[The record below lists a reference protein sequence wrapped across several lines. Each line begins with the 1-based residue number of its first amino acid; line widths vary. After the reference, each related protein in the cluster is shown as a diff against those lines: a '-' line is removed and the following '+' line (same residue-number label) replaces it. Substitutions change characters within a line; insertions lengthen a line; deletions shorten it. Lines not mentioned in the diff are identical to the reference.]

1 MDIRKEQTTVE
12 PGTPDAQ
19 DLAEINRLAK
29 TPLAP
34 EQVYTFS
41 VRLCDNEVDRD
52 LERFDPDALEE
63 LGQLFLGKSGV
74 FDHQWSAQGQTA
86 RIYRTEVIREPSVTT
101 EAGDEYRWLK
111 GWAYL
116 LRTEK
121 NAELIAEI
129 EGGIKKEV
137 SVGCS
142 MAKSVCSICGA
153 ADGCVHEK
161 GQCYGGKLCFRE
173 LREPL
178 DAYEWSFVAVPAQ
191 RSAGVLKRFCQ
202 EGEDT
207 ALLRKQAA
215 LGVKYLTELRREVVR
230 LAMLSDD
237 ALDGEAFA
245 AAAAKLDEPEL
256 LALRKSYAKQAA
268 RRFPTVPQLGVAP
281 AQKREDE
288 TVFLV

>member
-1 MDIRKEQTTVE
+1 MDIRKEQTTME
-12 PGTPDAQ
+12 PGTPDEQA
-19 DLAEINRLAK
+19 LAEINRLAK

-34 EQVYTFS
+34 EQVYTFA

-63 LGQLFLGKSGV
+63 LGRLFLGKSGV

-86 RIYRTEVIREPSVTT
+86 RIYRTEVIREAAKTT
-101 EAGDEYRWLK
+101 EAGDEYHWLK

-142 MAKSVCSICGA
+142 MGKSVCSICGA
-153 ADGCVHEK
+153 EDGCGHEK
-161 GQCYGGKLCFRE
+161 GQRYGGKLCFRE

-191 RSAGVLKRFCQ
+191 RSAGILKRFCQ
-202 EGEDT
+202 ESEDT
-207 ALLRKQAA
+207 AVLRKQAA
-215 LGVKYLTELRREVVR
+215 LGVKYLASLRREVVR
-230 LAMLSDD
+230 LAMLADD
-237 ALDGEAFA
+237 ALEAFSA
-245 AAAAKLDEPEL
+245 VAAKLDEPEL
-256 LALRKSYAKQAA
+256 LALHKSYAKQAA
-268 RRFPTVPQLGVAP
+268 RRFPTVPQLGTAP
-281 AQKREDE
+281 AKKREDE

>member
-1 MDIRKEQTTVE
+1 MDIRKEQTTME
-12 PGTPDAQ
+12 PGTPDEQ
-19 DLAEINRLAK
+19 SLAEINRLAK

-34 EQVYTFS
+34 EQVYTFA

-63 LGQLFLGKSGV
+63 LGRLFLGKSGV

-86 RIYRTEVIREPSVTT
+86 RIYRTEVIREAAKTT

-142 MAKSVCSICGA
+142 MGKSVCSICGA
-153 ADGCVHEK
+153 EDGCGHEK
-161 GQCYGGKLCFRE
+161 GQRYGEKLCFRE

-191 RSAGVLKRFCQ
+191 RSAGILKRFCQ
-202 EGEDT
+202 ESEDT
-207 ALLRKQAA
+207 AVLRKQAA
-215 LGVKYLTELRREVVR
+215 LGVKYLASLRREVVR
-230 LAMLSDD
+230 LAMLADD
-237 ALDGEAFA
+237 ALDGEAFSA
-245 AAAAKLDEPEL
+245 VAAKLDEPEL
-256 LALRKSYAKQAA
+256 LALHKSYAKQAA
-268 RRFPTVPQLGVAP
+268 RRFPTVPQLGTAP
-281 AQKREDE
+281 AKKREDE

>member
-12 PGTPDAQ
+12 PGTPDGQ

-34 EQVYTFS
+34 EQVYTFNL
-41 VRLCDNEVDRD
+41 RLCDNEVDRD

-63 LGQLFLGKSGV
+63 LGRLFLGKSGV

-86 RIYRTEVIREPSVTT
+86 RIYRTEVIREAAKTT
-101 EAGDEYRWLK
+101 EAGDEYCWLK

-129 EGGIKKEV
+129 EGGIQKEV

-142 MAKSVCSICGA
+142 MGKSVCSICGQS
-153 ADGCVHEK
+153 GCGHQR
-161 GQCYGGKLCFRE
+161 GRRYDGKLCYFT
-173 LREPL
+173 LPAPT

-191 RSAGVLKRFCQ
+191 RKAGIIKGLAA
-202 EGEDT
+202 GSG
-207 ALLRKQAA
+207 LSLRKLLAGQGAA
-215 LGVKYLTELRREVVR
+215 LAELEALEREAAWAGPTWWDCAGRWCAWRACPTRHWTCGPSPRPWTSWTRR
-230 LAMLSDD
+230 S
-237 ALDGEAFA
+237 
-245 AAAAKLDEPEL
+245 
-256 LALRKSYAKQAA
+256 
-268 RRFPTVPQLGVAP
+268 
-281 AQKREDE
+281 
-288 TVFLV
+288 

>member
-12 PGTPDAQ
+12 PGTPDGQ

-34 EQVYTFS
+34 EQVYTFNL
-41 VRLCDNEVDRD
+41 RLCDNEVDRD
-52 LERFDPDALEE
+52 LERFDPDAREE
-63 LGQLFLGKSGV
+63 LGRLFLGKSGV
-74 FDHQWSAQGQTA
+74 FDHQWFAQGQTA
-86 RIYRTEVIREPSVTT
+86 RIYRTEVIREAAKTT
-101 EAGDEYRWLK
+101 EAGDEYCWLK

-142 MAKSVCSICGA
+142 MGKSVCSICGA
-153 ADGCVHEK
+153 EDGCGHEK
-161 GQCYGGKLCFRE
+161 GQRYGGKLCFRE

-215 LGVKYLTELRREVVR
+215 LGVKYLASLRREVVR
-230 LAMLSDD
+230 LAMLADD

-268 RRFPTVPQLGVAP
+268 RRFPTVPQLCAAP

>member
-1 MDIRKEQTTVE
+1 MDIRKEQSAVE

-19 DLAEINRLAK
+19 DLERINRLAK
-29 TPLAP
+29 TPLTP
-34 EQVYTFS
+34 EQVYTFTL
-41 VRLCDNEVDRD
+41 RLCDNEVDRD

-63 LGQLFLGKSGV
+63 LGRLFVGKSGV

-86 RIYRTEVIREPSVTT
+86 RIYRTEVVAEPAVTT
-101 EAGDEYRWLK
+101 AAGDGYRWLK

-153 ADGCVHEK
+153 EGQCGHEK
-161 GQCYGGKLCFRE
+161 GQRYDGKLCFRE
-173 LREPL
+173 LQDPR

-191 RSAGVLKRFCQ
+191 REAGVLKRFYQ
-202 EGEDT
+202 ERGET
-207 ALLRKQAA
+207 AVLRKQAA
-215 LGVKYLTELRREVVR
+215 LGAKYLDGLRREVVR
-230 LAMLSDD
+230 LAMLADD

-256 LALRKSYAKQAA
+256 LGLKKSYEKQVA
-268 RRFPTVPQLGVAP
+268 RRFPPAPQLPTAP
-281 AQKREDE
+281 AAGREDE

>member
-1 MDIRKEQTTVE
+1 M
-12 PGTPDAQ
+12 
-19 DLAEINRLAK
+19 
-29 TPLAP
+29 
-34 EQVYTFS
+34 
-41 VRLCDNEVDRD
+41 
-52 LERFDPDALEE
+52 
-63 LGQLFLGKSGV
+63 
-74 FDHQWSAQGQTA
+74 
-86 RIYRTEVIREPSVTT
+86 
-101 EAGDEYRWLK
+101 
-111 GWAYL
+111 
-116 LRTEK
+116 
-121 NAELIAEI
+121 
-129 EGGIKKEV
+129 
-137 SVGCS
+137 
-142 MAKSVCSICGA
+142 
-153 ADGCVHEK
+153 
-161 GQCYGGKLCFRE
+161 
-173 LREPL
+173 
-178 DAYEWSFVAVPAQ
+178 
-191 RSAGVLKRFCQ
+191 KRFCQ

>member
-1 MDIRKEQTTVE
+1 MDIRKEQTTME
-12 PGTPDAQ
+12 PGTPDEQA
-19 DLAEINRLAK
+19 LAEINRLAK

-34 EQVYTFS
+34 EQVYTFA

-63 LGQLFLGKSGV
+63 LGRLFLGKSGV

-86 RIYRTEVIREPSVTT
+86 RIYRTEVIREAAKTT

-142 MAKSVCSICGA
+142 MGKSVCSICGA
-153 ADGCVHEK
+153 EDSCGHEK
-161 GQCYGGKLCFRE
+161 GQRYGGKLCFRE

-191 RSAGVLKRFCQ
+191 RSAGILKRFCQ
-202 EGEDT
+202 ESEDT
-207 ALLRKQAA
+207 AVLRKQAA
-215 LGVKYLTELRREVVR
+215 LGVKYLASLRREVVR
-230 LAMLSDD
+230 LAMLADD
-237 ALDGEAFA
+237 ALDGEAFSA
-245 AAAAKLDEPEL
+245 VAAKLDEPEL
-256 LALRKSYAKQAA
+256 LALHKSYAKQAA
-268 RRFPTVPQLGVAP
+268 RRFPTVPQLGTAP
-281 AQKREDE
+281 AKKREDE

>member
-1 MDIRKEQTTVE
+1 MDIRKEQTTME
-12 PGTPDAQ
+12 PGTPDQQALAQ
-19 DLAEINRLAK
+19 INRLAK

-34 EQVYTFS
+34 EQVYTFA

-63 LGQLFLGKSGV
+63 LGRLFLGKSGV

-86 RIYRTEVIREPSVTT
+86 RIYRTEVIREAAKTT

-142 MAKSVCSICGA
+142 MGKSVCSICGA
-153 ADGCVHEK
+153 VDGCGHEK
-161 GQCYGGKLCFRE
+161 GQRYGGKLCFRE

-191 RSAGVLKRFCQ
+191 RSAGILKRFCQ
-202 EGEDT
+202 ESEDT
-207 ALLRKQAA
+207 AVLRKQAA
-215 LGVKYLTELRREVVR
+215 LGVKYLASLRREVVR
-230 LAMLSDD
+230 LAMLADD

-245 AAAAKLDEPEL
+245 AVAAKLDEPEL
-256 LALRKSYAKQAA
+256 LALHKSYAKQAA
-268 RRFPTVPQLGVAP
+268 RRFPTVPQLGTAP
-281 AQKREDE
+281 AKKREDE

>member
-1 MDIRKEQTTVE
+1 MDIRKEQTTME
-12 PGTPDAQ
+12 PGTPDEQA
-19 DLAEINRLAK
+19 LAEINRLAK

-34 EQVYTFS
+34 EQVYTFA

-63 LGQLFLGKSGV
+63 LGRLFLGKSGV

-86 RIYRTEVIREPSVTT
+86 RIYRTEVIREAAKTT

-142 MAKSVCSICGA
+142 MGKSVCSICGA
-153 ADGCVHEK
+153 EDGCGHEK
-161 GQCYGGKLCFRE
+161 GQRYGGKLCFRE
-173 LREPL
+173 LRQPL

-191 RSAGVLKRFCQ
+191 RSAGILKRFCQ
-202 EGEDT
+202 ESEDT
-207 ALLRKQAA
+207 AVLRKQAA
-215 LGVKYLTELRREVVR
+215 LGMKYLASLRREVVR
-230 LAMLSDD
+230 LAMLADD

-245 AAAAKLDEPEL
+245 AVAAKLDEPEL
-256 LALRKSYAKQAA
+256 LALHKSYAKQAA
-268 RRFPTVPQLGVAP
+268 RRFPTVPQLGTAP
-281 AQKREDE
+281 AKKREDE

>member
-12 PGTPDAQ
+12 PGTPDEQ
-19 DLAEINRLAK
+19 ELAEINRLAK

-34 EQVYTFS
+34 EQVYTFA

-63 LGQLFLGKSGV
+63 LGRLFLGKSGV

-86 RIYRTEVIREPSVTT
+86 RIYRTEVIREVAKTT

-142 MAKSVCSICGA
+142 MGKSVCSICGA
-153 ADGCVHEK
+153 ADGCGHEK
-161 GQCYGGKLCFRE
+161 GQRYGGKLCFRE

-191 RSAGVLKRFCQ
+191 RSAGILKRFCQ
-202 EGEDT
+202 ESEDT

-215 LGVKYLTELRREVVR
+215 LGVKYLASLRREVVR
-230 LAMLSDD
+230 LAMLADD

-245 AAAAKLDEPEL
+245 AVAAKLDEPEL

-268 RRFPTVPQLGVAP
+268 RRFPTVPQLGAAP

>member
-34 EQVYTFS
+34 EQVYTFA

-63 LGQLFLGKSGV
+63 LGRLFLGKSGV

-86 RIYRTEVIREPSVTT
+86 RIYRTEVIREAAKTT

-153 ADGCVHEK
+153 ADGCGHEK
-161 GQCYGGKLCFRE
+161 GQRYGGKLCFRE
-173 LREPL
+173 LRQPL

-215 LGVKYLTELRREVVR
+215 LGVKYLASLRREVVR
-230 LAMLSDD
+230 LAMLADD

-245 AAAAKLDEPEL
+245 AVAAKLDEPEL
-256 LALRKSYAKQAA
+256 LALHKSYAKQAA
-268 RRFPTVPQLGVAP
+268 RRFPTVPQLGAAP

>member
-1 MDIRKEQTTVE
+1 MDIRKEQTTME
-12 PGTPDAQ
+12 PGTPDEQA
-19 DLAEINRLAK
+19 LAEINRLAK

-34 EQVYTFS
+34 EQVYTFA

-63 LGQLFLGKSGV
+63 LGRLFLGKSGV

-86 RIYRTEVIREPSVTT
+86 RIYRTEVIREAAKTT

-142 MAKSVCSICGA
+142 MGKSVCSICGA
-153 ADGCVHEK
+153 EDGCGHEK
-161 GQCYGGKLCFRE
+161 GQRYGGKLCFRE
-173 LREPL
+173 LRQPL

-191 RSAGVLKRFCQ
+191 RSAGILKRFCQ
-202 EGEDT
+202 ESEDT
-207 ALLRKQAA
+207 AVLRKQAA
-215 LGVKYLTELRREVVR
+215 LGVKYLASLRREVVR
-230 LAMLSDD
+230 LAMLADD
-237 ALDGEAFA
+237 ALDGEAFSA
-245 AAAAKLDEPEL
+245 VAAKLDEPEL
-256 LALRKSYAKQAA
+256 LALHKSYAKQAA
-268 RRFPTVPQLGVAP
+268 RRFPTVPQLGTAP
-281 AQKREDE
+281 AKKREDE

>member
-1 MDIRKEQTTVE
+1 MDIRKEQTTME
-12 PGTPDAQ
+12 PGTPDEQA
-19 DLAEINRLAK
+19 LAEINRLAK

-34 EQVYTFS
+34 EQVYTFA

-63 LGQLFLGKSGV
+63 LGRLFLGKSGV

-86 RIYRTEVIREPSVTT
+86 RIYRTEVIREAAKTT
-101 EAGDEYRWLK
+101 EAGDEYHWLK

-142 MAKSVCSICGA
+142 MGKSVCSICGA
-153 ADGCVHEK
+153 EDGCGHEK
-161 GQCYGGKLCFRE
+161 GQRYGGKLCFRE

-191 RSAGVLKRFCQ
+191 RSAGILKRFCQ
-202 EGEDT
+202 ESEDT
-207 ALLRKQAA
+207 AVLRKQAA
-215 LGVKYLTELRREVVR
+215 LGVKYLASLRREVVR
-230 LAMLSDD
+230 LAMLAHT
-237 ALDGEAFA
+237 ALDGEAFFA
-245 AAAAKLDEPEL
+245 VAAKLDEPEL
-256 LALRKSYAKQAA
+256 LALHKSYAKQAA
-268 RRFPTVPQLGVAP
+268 RRFPTVPQLGTAP
-281 AQKREDE
+281 AKKREDE

>member
-12 PGTPDAQ
+12 PGTPDGQ

-34 EQVYTFS
+34 EQVYTFNL
-41 VRLCDNEVDRD
+41 RLCDNEVDRD

-63 LGQLFLGKSGV
+63 LGRLFLGKSGV

-86 RIYRTEVIREPSVTT
+86 RIYRTEVIREAAKTT
-101 EAGDEYRWLK
+101 EAGDEYCWLK

-142 MAKSVCSICGA
+142 MGKSVCSICGA
-153 ADGCVHEK
+153 EDGCGHEK
-161 GQCYGGKLCFRE
+161 GQRYGGKLCFRE

-215 LGVKYLTELRREVVR
+215 LGVKYLASLRREVVR
-230 LAMLSDD
+230 LAMLADD

-268 RRFPTVPQLGVAP
+268 RRFPTVPQLCAAP

>member
-1 MDIRKEQTTVE
+1 ME

-52 LERFDPDALEE
+52 LERFNPDALEE

-161 GQCYGGKLCFRE
+161 GQRYGGKLCFRE

-245 AAAAKLDEPEL
+245 VAAAKLDEPEL

>member
-19 DLAEINRLAK
+19 DLAEINHLAK

-34 EQVYTFS
+34 EQVYTFA

-63 LGQLFLGKSGV
+63 LGRLFLGKSGV

-86 RIYRTEVIREPSVTT
+86 RIYRTEVIREAAKTT

-153 ADGCVHEK
+153 ADGCGHEK
-161 GQCYGGKLCFRE
+161 GQRYGGKLCFRE
-173 LREPL
+173 LRQPM

-215 LGVKYLTELRREVVR
+215 LGVKYLASLRREVVR

-245 AAAAKLDEPEL
+245 AVAAKLDEPEL
-256 LALRKSYAKQAA
+256 LALHKSYAKQAA
-268 RRFPTVPQLGVAP
+268 RRFPTVPQLGAVP

>member
-12 PGTPDAQ
+12 PGTPDGQ

-34 EQVYTFS
+34 EQVYTFA

-63 LGQLFLGKSGV
+63 LGRLFLGKSGV

-86 RIYRTEVIREPSVTT
+86 RIYRTEVIREAAKTT

-142 MAKSVCSICGA
+142 MGKSVCSICGA
-153 ADGCVHEK
+153 EDGCGHEK
-161 GQCYGGKLCFRE
+161 GQRYGGKLCFRE
-173 LREPL
+173 LRQPL

-215 LGVKYLTELRREVVR
+215 LGVKYLASLRREVVR
-230 LAMLSDD
+230 LAMLADD

-268 RRFPTVPQLGVAP
+268 RRFPTVPQLCAAP

>member
-1 MDIRKEQTTVE
+1 MDIRKEQTTME
-12 PGTPDAQ
+12 PGTPDEQA
-19 DLAEINRLAK
+19 LAEINRLAK

-34 EQVYTFS
+34 EQVYTFA

-63 LGQLFLGKSGV
+63 LGRLFLGKSGV

-86 RIYRTEVIREPSVTT
+86 RIYRTEVIREAAKTT
-101 EAGDEYRWLK
+101 EAGDEYHWLK

-142 MAKSVCSICGA
+142 MGKSVCSICGA
-153 ADGCVHEK
+153 EDGCGHEK
-161 GQCYGGKLCFRE
+161 GQRYGGKLCFRE

-191 RSAGVLKRFCQ
+191 RSAGILKRFCQ
-202 EGEDT
+202 ESEDT
-207 ALLRKQAA
+207 AVLRKQAA
-215 LGVKYLTELRREVVR
+215 LGVKYLASLRREVVR
-230 LAMLSDD
+230 LAMLADD
-237 ALDGEAFA
+237 ALDGEAFSA
-245 AAAAKLDEPEL
+245 VAAKLDEPEL
-256 LALRKSYAKQAA
+256 LALHKSYAKQAA
-268 RRFPTVPQLGVAP
+268 RRFPTVPQLGTAP
-281 AQKREDE
+281 AKKREDE

>member
-1 MDIRKEQTTVE
+1 MDIRKEQTTME
-12 PGTPDAQ
+12 PGTPDEQA
-19 DLAEINRLAK
+19 LAEINRLAK

-34 EQVYTFS
+34 EQVYTFA

-63 LGQLFLGKSGV
+63 LGRLFLGKSGV

-86 RIYRTEVIREPSVTT
+86 RIYRTEVIREAAKTT

-142 MAKSVCSICGA
+142 MGKSVCSICGA
-153 ADGCVHEK
+153 ADGCSHEK
-161 GQCYGGKLCFRE
+161 GQRYGGKLCFRE
-173 LREPL
+173 LRQPL

-191 RSAGVLKRFCQ
+191 RSAGILKRFCQ
-202 EGEDT
+202 ESEDT

-215 LGVKYLTELRREVVR
+215 LGVKYLASLRREVVR

-245 AAAAKLDEPEL
+245 AVAAKLDEPEL

-268 RRFPTVPQLGVAP
+268 RRFPTVPQLGAAP
-281 AQKREDE
+281 AKKREDE

>member
-34 EQVYTFS
+34 EQVYTFA

-161 GQCYGGKLCFRE
+161 GQRYGGKLCFRE

>member
-12 PGTPDAQ
+12 PGTPDGQ

-34 EQVYTFS
+34 EQVYTFNL
-41 VRLCDNEVDRD
+41 RLCDNEVDRD

-63 LGQLFLGKSGV
+63 LGRLFLGKSGV

-86 RIYRTEVIREPSVTT
+86 RIYRTEVIREAAKTT
-101 EAGDEYRWLK
+101 EAGDEYCWLK

-142 MAKSVCSICGA
+142 MGKSVCSICGA
-153 ADGCVHEK
+153 EDGCGHEK
-161 GQCYGGKLCFRE
+161 GQRYGGKLCFGE

-202 EGEDT
+202 EGKDT

-215 LGVKYLTELRREVVR
+215 LGVKYLASLRREVVR
-230 LAMLSDD
+230 LAMLADD

-268 RRFPTVPQLGVAP
+268 RRFPTVPQLCAAP

>member
-1 MDIRKEQTTVE
+1 MDIRKEQTTME
-12 PGTPDAQ
+12 PGTPDEQALAQ
-19 DLAEINRLAK
+19 INRLAK
-29 TPLAP
+29 TPLKP
-34 EQVYTFS
+34 EQVYTFA

-63 LGQLFLGKSGV
+63 LGRLFLGKSGV

-86 RIYRTEVIREPSVTT
+86 RIYRTEVIREAAKTT

-142 MAKSVCSICGA
+142 MGKSVCSICGA
-153 ADGCVHEK
+153 VDGCSHEK
-161 GQCYGGKLCFRE
+161 GQRYGGKLCFRE

-191 RSAGVLKRFCQ
+191 REAGVLKRFYQ
-202 EGEDT
+202 ESEDT
-207 ALLRKQAA
+207 ALLRKQVA
-215 LGVKYLTELRREVVR
+215 LGVKYLASLRREVVR

-245 AAAAKLDEPEL
+245 AVAAKLDEPEL
-256 LALRKSYAKQAA
+256 LALHKSYAKQAA
-268 RRFPTVPQLGVAP
+268 RRFPTVPQLGAAP

>member
-12 PGTPDAQ
+12 PGTPDGQ

-34 EQVYTFS
+34 EQVYTFNL
-41 VRLCDNEVDRD
+41 RLCDNEVDRD

-63 LGQLFLGKSGV
+63 LGRLFLGKSGV

-86 RIYRTEVIREPSVTT
+86 RIYRTEVIREAAKIT
-101 EAGDEYRWLK
+101 EAGDEYCWLK

-142 MAKSVCSICGA
+142 MGKSVCSICGA
-153 ADGCVHEK
+153 EDGCGHEK
-161 GQCYGGKLCFRE
+161 GQRYGGKLCFRE

-215 LGVKYLTELRREVVR
+215 LGVKYLASLRREVVR
-230 LAMLSDD
+230 LAMLADD

-245 AAAAKLDEPEL
+245 AVAAKLDEPEL

-268 RRFPTVPQLGVAP
+268 RRFPTVPQLCAAP

>member
-1 MDIRKEQTTVE
+1 MDIRKEQTTME
-12 PGTPDAQ
+12 PGTPDEQA
-19 DLAEINRLAK
+19 LAEINRLAK

-34 EQVYTFS
+34 EQVYTFA

-63 LGQLFLGKSGV
+63 LGRLFLGKSGV

-86 RIYRTEVIREPSVTT
+86 RIYRTEVIREAAKTT

-142 MAKSVCSICGA
+142 MGKSVCSICGA
-153 ADGCVHEK
+153 EDGCGHEK
-161 GQCYGGKLCFRE
+161 GQRYGGKLCFRE

-191 RSAGVLKRFCQ
+191 RSAGILKRFCQ
-202 EGEDT
+202 ESEDT
-207 ALLRKQAA
+207 AVLRKQAA
-215 LGVKYLTELRREVVR
+215 LGVKYLASLRREVVR
-230 LAMLSDD
+230 LAMLADD
-237 ALDGEAFA
+237 ALDGEAFSA
-245 AAAAKLDEPEL
+245 VAAKLDEPEL
-256 LALRKSYAKQAA
+256 LALHKSYAKQAA
-268 RRFPTVPQLGVAP
+268 RRFPTVPQLGTAP
-281 AQKREDE
+281 AKKREDE

>member
-19 DLAEINRLAK
+19 DLAQINRLAK

-34 EQVYTFS
+34 EQVYTFA

-63 LGQLFLGKSGV
+63 LGRLFLGKSGV

-86 RIYRTEVIREPSVTT
+86 RIYRTEVIREAAKTT

-142 MAKSVCSICGA
+142 MGKSVCSICGA
-153 ADGCVHEK
+153 EDGCGHEK
-161 GQCYGGKLCFRE
+161 GQRYGGKLCFRE
-173 LREPL
+173 LRQPL

-215 LGVKYLTELRREVVR
+215 LGVKYLASLRREVVR
-230 LAMLSDD
+230 LAMLADD

-268 RRFPTVPQLGVAP
+268 RRFPTVPQLCAAP